1 MNIILTEDVESLGSA
16 GDLVKV
22 KDGFARNYLIPGGK
36 AMVATTQNVKML
48 EHQKQLVQARL
59 NKLKREAELL
69 ARKIEEVSCTVAKQV
84 GEEDKIFGAVTAAD
98 IQASLAH
105 EGVEIDRRKIQLDEP
120 LKSLG
125 IFSVPVKLHPEVIA
139 QLKVWVVKE

>member
-16 GDLVKV
+16 GDLLKV

-48 EHQKQLVQARL
+48 EHQKQLVQAQL
-59 NKLKREAELL
+59 NKLKREAEQL
-69 ARKIEEVSCTVAKQV
+69 ARKIEDTSCTVAKPV
-84 GEEDKIFGAVTAAD
+84 GEEDKIFGAVTSAD
-98 IQASLAH
+98 IQSSLAH
-105 EGVEIDRRKIQLDEP
+105 EGLVIDKKKIQLDEP

-125 IFSVPVKLHPEVIA
+125 IFTVPIKLHPEVTA

>member
-16 GDLVKV
+16 GDLLKV

-36 AMVATTQNVKML
+36 AMLATTQNVKML
-48 EHQKQLVQARL
+48 EHQKKLVQARL

-98 IQASLAH
+98 IQSSLAH
-105 EGVEIDRRKIQLDEP
+105 EGIEIDRRKILLDEP

-125 IFSVPVKLHPEVIA
+125 IFTVPVKLHPEVIA

>member
-59 NKLKREAELL
+59 NKLKREAEQF
-69 ARKIEEVSCTVAKQV
+69 ARRVEEVSCTVAKQV
-84 GEEDKIFGAVTAAD
+84 GEEEKIFGAVTAAD
-98 IQASLAH
+98 IQSSLAH
-105 EGVEIDRRKIQLDEP
+105 EGIEIDKRKILLDEP

-125 IFSVPVKLHPEVIA
+125 IFTVPVKLHPEVTA

>member
-16 GDLVKV
+16 GDLLKV
-22 KDGFARNYLIPGGK
+22 KDGFARNFLIPGGK

-48 EHQKQLVQARL
+48 EHQKQLVQSKL

-69 ARKIEEVSCTVAKQV
+69 AGKIGAISCTVAKPV

-98 IQASLAH
+98 IQSSLAH
-105 EGVEIDRRKIQLDEP
+105 EGLTIDKRIILLEEP

-125 IFSVPVKLHPEVIA
+125 IFTVPIKLHPDVTA

>member
-16 GDLVKV
+16 GALVKV

-36 AMVATTQNVKML
+36 AMVATTQNVKLL
-48 EHQKQLVQARL
+48 EHQKQLVQGRL

-69 ARKIEEVSCTVAKQV
+69 ARKIEEVSCTVAKQA

-98 IQASLAH
+98 IQGSLAH
-105 EGVEIDRRKIQLDEP
+105 EGIEIDRRKIQLDEP

-125 IFSVPVKLHPEVIA
+125 IFTVPVKLHPEVTA

>member
-36 AMVATTQNVKML
+36 AMVATTQNVKLL

-69 ARKIEEVSCTVAKQV
+69 ARKIEEVSCTVAKQA

-98 IQASLAH
+98 IQGSLAH
-105 EGVEIDRRKIQLDEP
+105 EGIEIDRRKIQLDEP

-125 IFSVPVKLHPEVIA
+125 IFTVPVKLHQEVTA

>member
-16 GDLVKV
+16 GDLLKV

-48 EHQKQLVQARL
+48 EHQKQLVQSKL
-59 NKLKREAELL
+59 NKLKREAEQL
-69 ARKIEEVSCTVAKQV
+69 ARKIGDVSCTVAKPV

-98 IQASLAH
+98 IQSGLAH
-105 EGVEIDRRKIQLDEP
+105 EGITIDKRRILLDEP
-120 LKSLG
+120 LKNLG
-125 IFSVPVKLHPEVIA
+125 IFTVPIKLHPDVTA

>member
-36 AMVATTQNVKML
+36 AMVATTQNVKL
-48 EHQKQLVQARL
+48 LDHQKQLVQGRL

-69 ARKIEEVSCTVAKQV
+69 ARKIEEVSCTVAKQA

-98 IQASLAH
+98 IQGSLAH
-105 EGVEIDRRKIQLDEP
+105 EGIEIDRRKIQLDEP

-125 IFSVPVKLHPEVIA
+125 IFTVPVKLHQEVTA

>member
-16 GDLVKV
+16 GDLLKV

-36 AMVATTQNVKML
+36 AMAATTQNVKML
-48 EHQKQLVQARL
+48 EHQRQLVQAKL
-59 NKLKREAELL
+59 NKQKNEAQQL
-69 ARKIEEVSCTVAKQV
+69 ARRIEDVSCTVAKPV
-84 GEEDKIFGAVTAAD
+84 GEEDRIFGAVTAAD
-98 IQASLAH
+98 IQDSLAH
-105 EGVEIDRRKIQLDEP
+105 EGIVLDRKKILLEEP

-125 IFSVPVKLHPEVIA
+125 IFTVPVKLHPDVTA

>member
-36 AMVATTQNVKML
+36 AMAATTQNVKML
-48 EHQKQLVQARL
+48 EHQRQLVQARL
-59 NKLKREAELL
+59 NKLKTEAQQL
-69 ARKIEEVSCTVAKQV
+69 ARRIEEVSCTVAKQV

-98 IQASLAH
+98 IHDSLAR
-105 EGVEIDRRKIQLDEP
+105 EGVTVDRKKILLDEP

-125 IFSVPVKLHPEVIA
+125 IFTVPVKLHQDVTA

>member
-16 GDLVKV
+16 GDLLKV

-48 EHQKQLVQARL
+48 EHQKQLVQSKL
-59 NKLKREAELL
+59 NKLKREAEQL
-69 ARKIEEVSCTVAKQV
+69 ARKIEDVSCTVAKPV
-84 GEEDKIFGAVTAAD
+84 GEEDKIFGAVTVAD
-98 IQASLAH
+98 IQSGLAH
-105 EGVEIDRRKIQLDEP
+105 EGLTIDKRKIILEEP

-125 IFSVPVKLHPEVIA
+125 IFTVPIKLHPDVTA

>member
-1 MNIILTEDVESLGSA
+1 MNVILTEDVESLGSA

-36 AMVATTQNVKML
+36 AMVATTQNVKLL

-69 ARKIEEVSCTVAKQV
+69 ARKIEEVSCTVAKQA

-98 IQASLAH
+98 IQGSLAH
-105 EGVEIDRRKIQLDEP
+105 EGIEIDRRKIQLDEP

-125 IFSVPVKLHPEVIA
+125 IFTVPVKLHQEVTA

>member
-36 AMVATTQNVKML
+36 AMVATTQNVKLL

-98 IQASLAH
+98 IQGSLAH
-105 EGVEIDRRKIQLDEP
+105 EGIEIDRRKIQLDEP

-125 IFSVPVKLHPEVIA
+125 IFTVPVKLHQEVTA